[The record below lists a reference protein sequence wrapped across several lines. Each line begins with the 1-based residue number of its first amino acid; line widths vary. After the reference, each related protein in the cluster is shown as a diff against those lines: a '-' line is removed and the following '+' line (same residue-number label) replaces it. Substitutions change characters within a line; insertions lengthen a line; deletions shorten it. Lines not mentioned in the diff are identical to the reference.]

1 MYTTTRAIANGG
13 RIPIALRLLAV
24 REGCGPHLGSDPY
37 WRVGVVW
44 VLASIPG
51 RELRPAAQCLFF
63 AWPSRRNH
71 QGGHPH
77 HLRPPLAFRCQIGLL
92 CLLYKRKQLSKMG
105 RPPHP
110 KCPNGNT
117 PLPFTSPN
125 EKLVCKSF
133 TLGKFISTCRAN
145 WLKVL
150 RSRDTTCNSNVPVP
164 LM

>member
-1 MYTTTRAIANGG
+1 MYTTTRAEANGG

-24 REGCGPHLGSDPY
+24 REGCGPH
-37 WRVGVVW
+37 
-44 VLASIPG
+44 
-51 RELRPAAQCLFF
+51 F
-63 AWPSRRNH
+63 
-71 QGGHPH
+71 
-77 HLRPPLAFRCQIGLL
+77 LRPPLAFRCQIGLL